1 MKVSDLFIQKNI
13 FELYHYTRLE
23 NVESINNDKKI
34 YSRSILNEK
43 NINPEYITNSLSRS
57 LDLYH
62 GNQYYVF
69 LVFKDDHPFVYKSNM
84 AFNLSRYCIDISIL
98 DEPGVLI
105 SDRIATDNHVKLY
118 KPEAALQH
126 LKIEYIQFYRVEREI
141 WDEIKKYEILIPK
154 FIDLEKYLISFI

>member
-1 MKVSDLFIQKNI
+1 MYPI
-13 FELYHYTRLE
+13 
-23 NVESINNDKKI
+23 SI
-34 YSRSILNEK
+34 E
-43 NINPEYITNSLSRS
+43 
-57 LDLYH
+57 
-62 GNQYYVF
+62 
-69 LVFKDDHPFVYKSNM
+69 
-84 AFNLSRYCIDISIL
+84 IL

-126 LKIEYIQFYRVEREI
+126 LKIEYIPFYRVEREI